1 MSDQTKTIDDVVAAF
16 LDEIDARM
24 EAVAPAGPQRVV
36 FQRIQSSANRDA
48 QKALEPF
55 QKLEVKPLALHHCA
69 DIVGVRRKLVSE
81 FPYSMAIIDA
91 LLKPTFRGVSRGEP
105 WLRFEPTIVV
115 GKPGLGKTRLLRRL
129 CDELGVGCEVMSAA
143 GVADDMFF
151 GVSRGWSTGQPSAVA
166 ELVRRA
172 ECANPVF
179 IIDEIDK
186 TRQNHN
192 GDFLG
197 KLLPLLERQE
207 STRWRDPFL
216 CGDLDVSC
224 VGWLFTANDVSELP
238 APFRSRVRVLEMTA
252 PEVQHLPAVVRSII
266 GDMANEEEIDPRWYP
281 GLDVQEMSAILQSYE
296 RHRSVR
302 ILREQVRRLVDLRE
316 IRMQ

>member
-1 MSDQTKTIDDVVAAF
+1 MSDQTKTIDDVVAEF

-36 FQRIQSSANRDA
+36 FQRIQGTANRDNG
-48 QKALEPF
+48 KVLEPF
-55 QKLEVKPLALHHCA
+55 KKLEAKPLVLHHCA
-69 DIVGVRRKLVSE
+69 DIVGVRKRLLGE
-81 FPYSMAIIDA
+81 FPYAGGIIDA

-115 GKPGLGKTRLLRRL
+115 GKPGLGKTRLLRRM
-129 CDELGVGCEVMSAA
+129 CDELELAHEVMSAA

-151 GVSRGWSTGQPSAVA
+151 GVSRGWSSGQPSAVA
-166 ELVRRA
+166 ELVLRYQ
-172 ECANPVF
+172 CANPVF

-186 TRQNHN
+186 TRSNRN

-216 CGDLDVSC
+216 CGEMDLGA

-266 GDMANEEEIDPRWYP
+266 GDLAAEEEMDARWYP
-281 GLDVQEMSAILQSYE
+281 GLDRSEMSAIVQSYE

>member
-1 MSDQTKTIDDVVAAF
+1 MSDQTKTIDDVVAEF
-16 LDEIDARM
+16 LDEIETRVP
-24 EAVAPAGPQRVV
+24 EPEGPRHIV
-36 FQRIQSSANRDA
+36 FQRIQRSANRDA

-81 FPYSMAIIDA
+81 FPYAVSIIDA

-115 GKPGLGKTRLLRRL
+115 GKPGLGKTRLLRRM
-129 CDELGVGCEVMSAA
+129 CDELGVGHETLSAA
-143 GVADDMFF
+143 GTGDDMFF
-151 GVSRGWSTGQPSAVA
+151 GVARGWSSGQPSAVA
-166 ELVRRA
+166 ELVRRF
-172 ECANPVF
+172 ECSNPVF

-186 TRQNHN
+186 TRSNHN

-197 KLLPLLERQE
+197 KLLPLLDRAE
-207 STRWRDPFL
+207 SNRWRDPFL
-216 CGDLDVSC
+216 CGELDASLI
-224 VGWLFTANDVSELP
+224 GWLFTANDISELP
-238 APFRSRVRVLEMTA
+238 APFRSRVRVLEMVSPRA
-252 PEVQHLPAVVRSII
+252 EHLPGVIGSII
-266 GDMANEEEIDPRWYP
+266 ADLAAEEGVDERWYP
-281 GLDVQEMSAILQSYE
+281 GLDPAEMSAIVQSYD

>member
-1 MSDQTKTIDDVVAAF
+1 MSDHTKTIDDVVAEF
-16 LDEIDARM
+16 LDEIDSQM

-36 FQRIQSSANRDA
+36 FQRIQGTANRDNG
-48 QKALEPF
+48 KVLEPF
-55 QKLEVKPLALHHCA
+55 QKLEAKPLVLHHC
-69 DIVGVRRKLVSE
+69 DDLISVRRQLVTE
-81 FPYSMAIIDA
+81 FPYAVAVIDA
-91 LLKPTFRGVSRGEP
+91 LLKPTFRNVSRGDK
-105 WLRFEPTIVV
+105 WICFEPTIVV

-129 CDELGVGCEVMSAA
+129 CDELELAHEVMSAA
-143 GVADDMFF
+143 GIADDFFF
-151 GVSRGWSTGQPSAVA
+151 GVSRGWSSGQPSAVA
-166 ELVRRA
+166 ELVLRYQ
-172 ECANPVF
+172 CANPVF
-179 IIDEIDK
+179 VIDEIDK
-186 TRQNHN
+186 TIRGRH

-197 KLLPLLERQE
+197 KLLPLLERAE
-207 STRWRDPFL
+207 ATRWRDPFL
-216 CGDLDVSC
+216 CGEMDLGA

-266 GDMANEEEIDPRWYP
+266 ADLAAEEEIDPRWYP
-281 GLDVQEMSAILQSYE
+281 GLDREEMASVVASYE